1 MARGHGPADG
11 QHELLPLG
19 EHSSTDGQ
27 SPASVQDVSSKP
39 QGAVLFVGGT
49 RSGKSDMALRFAE
62 AVCPLPSAPA
72 VAGTPATMAASS
84 HLCTPRLFIATALV
98 RDAETRARME
108 RHQAQRGAGW
118 RTVEEPH
125 AVLDALQQAV
135 GHAGVIVV
143 DCIPFWLCNLQ
154 EQGLTS
160 PQILDAVGKVAAWL
174 ATAPLPVAVVSAEVG
189 QGIVPVS
196 ALGRAYR
203 DLAGEANQIL
213 AAACP
218 TVVLVSCGLPL
229 ALKGCIPKEVV

>member
-1 MARGHGPADG
+1 MVREQRPTG
-11 QHELLPLG
+11 
-19 EHSSTDGQ
+19 
-27 SPASVQDVSSKP
+27 
-39 QGAVLFVGGT
+39 GAVLLVGGT

-62 AVCPLPSAPA
+62 AVCPVPAAAEAVTMPTTADVPLSAPVSTF
-72 VAGTPATMAASS
+72 VASQQ
-84 HLCTPRLFIATALV
+84 LLTPRLFIATALV

-108 RHQAQRGAGW
+108 RHQAQRGRGW
-118 RTVEEPH
+118 RTLEEPH

-135 GHAGVIVV
+135 GHAGVIVL

-160 PQILDAVGKVAAWL
+160 PHILDAVGKVAAWL
-174 ATAPLPVAVVSAEVG
+174 STAPLPVAVVSAEVG

-218 TVVLVSCGLPL
+218 TVLLVSCGLPL
-229 ALKGCIPKEVV
+229 ALKGCIPKEVL

>member
-1 MARGHGPADG
+1 MAH
-11 QHELLPLG
+11 
-19 EHSSTDGQ
+19 T
-27 SPASVQDVSSKP
+27 
-39 QGAVLFVGGT
+39 GAVLFVGGT
-49 RSGKSDMALRFAE
+49 RSGKSDLALRFAE
-62 AVCPLPSAPA
+62 GIPLEPSF
-72 VAGTPATMAASS
+72 S
-84 HLCTPRLFIATALV
+84 RLFIATAVV

-108 RHQAQRGAGW
+108 RHKAQRGLGW

-125 AVLDALQQAV
+125 NVLAALVQSVDCAGVAVL
-135 GHAGVIVV
+135 

-160 PQILDAVGKVAAWL
+160 PCILDTVGRVAAWL
-174 ATAPLPVAVVSAEVG
+174 RTAPLPVAVVSAEVG

-229 ALKGCIPKEVV
+229 ALKGSIPKEVL